1 MNLSQCIKQTQ
12 LQLEAANL
20 HYGHGTNNS
29 ADEAVWL
36 IQAAIDKISPDSAQ
50 VELDLQQEIDTAV
63 LQQIEEYLQL
73 RIEDRLPMAYI
84 TGETW
89 FCGLP
94 FYINSSVLIPRSPIA
109 ELIEEGFQPWVYL
122 QAGDRVLDLCTGSG
136 CIAAAI
142 AVYMPELQVEA
153 VDISAA
159 ALKVAARNIKRHK
172 LQARVKLLQG
182 DGFDCLNEQKY
193 QLIITNPP
201 YVSLAEYAQLPE
213 EYLAEPQLGL
223 TAGTDG
229 MDLVVRILSQASEY
243 LADNGVLICE
253 VGASQPALEALFPE
267 IPFLCLE
274 FERGGE
280 GVFVLSRQQLVASQ
294 ALFAL
299 ELSHRTGNN
308 NGI

>member
-12 LQLEAANL
+12 VQLEAANL
-20 HYGHGTNNS
+20 HFGHGTNNS
-29 ADEAVWL
+29 ADEAFWL
-36 IQAAIDKISPDSAQ
+36 IQAAINRVSPESEQ
-50 VELDLQQEIDTAV
+50 VELDLQQEVNAAILEQID
-63 LQQIEEYLQL
+63 EFLQL
-73 RIEDRLPMAYI
+73 RIKNRLPMAYI

-94 FYINSSVLIPRSPIA
+94 FYINSAVLIPRSPIA
-109 ELIEEGFQPWVYL
+109 ELIEEGFQPWVNL
-122 QAGDRVLDLCTGSG
+122 KPGSMVLDLCTGSG

-142 AVYMPELQVEA
+142 AVYMPELQLQA

-159 ALKVAARNIKRHK
+159 ALEVAKRNIKRHK
-172 LQARVKLLQG
+172 LQERVKLLQG
-182 DGFDCLNEQKY
+182 DGFNSLNNQRY

-201 YVSLAEYAQLPE
+201 YVSLDEYAQLPA

-229 MDLVVRILSQASEY
+229 LDLVIRILSQADQY
-243 LADNGVLICE
+243 LAHSGVLICE
-253 VGASQPALEALFPE
+253 VGASQVALEALFPE
-267 IPFLCLE
+267 VPFLWLE

-280 GVFVLSRQQLVASQ
+280 GVFVLSREQLVASQ

>member
-12 LQLEAANL
+12 VQLEAANL
-20 HYGHGTNNS
+20 HFGHGTNNS
-29 ADEAVWL
+29 ADEAIWL
-36 IQAAIDKISPDSAQ
+36 IQAAIDRVSPVTEQ
-50 VELDLQQEIDTAV
+50 VELDLQQEVDAAV
-63 LQQIEEYLQL
+63 LEQVDEFLQL
-73 RIEDRLPMAYI
+73 RIKKRLPMAYI

-109 ELIEEGFQPWVYL
+109 ELIEEGFQPWVNL
-122 QAGDRVLDLCTGSG
+122 KPGSRVLDLCTGSG

-142 AVYMPELQVEA
+142 AVYMPELQLQA
-153 VDISAA
+153 VDISEASLA
-159 ALKVAARNIKRHK
+159 VAKRNIKRHK
-172 LQARVKLLQG
+172 LQERVKLLQG
-182 DGFDCLNEQKY
+182 DGFDSLNNQRY

-201 YVSLAEYAQLPE
+201 YVSLGEYAQLPA

-229 MDLVVRILSQASEY
+229 LDLVVRILSQADQY
-243 LADNGVLICE
+243 LADSGVLICE
-253 VGASQPALEALFPE
+253 VGASQAVLEALFPE
-267 IPFLCLE
+267 VPFLWLE

-280 GVFVLSRQQLVASQ
+280 GVFVLSREQLVASQ